1 MFLKKSIG
9 FCAFLL
15 FFVTTSF
22 SQKTANWFVQPIDSI
37 SLTRIDYSKNELQNT
52 ASIFPLL
59 AKLYKIKNF
68 SNEKAVFVHIGD
80 SHIQA
85 DMETSVIRNQLQ
97 NYFGNAGRGLVF
109 PYQVAKSNAPLDIIS
124 SSKSSWKGNRLAK
137 TDTLISCG
145 ISGFGIQ
152 SESINP
158 ELKIELRAINEVKD
172 TFDKV
177 TLFLGGTVSEIIME
191 YNDQSEN
198 ICYNTTPN
206 FAEINLKSSTSSFQL
221 TFPASDIIGFYGAS
235 LEKKNTG
242 GILYHSIGANG
253 AKYSDY
259 NKTSLFWNQL
269 KNLNADCYII
279 SLGTNEAQDPNLTAE
294 SYILDVKKMVDKIK
308 LLSPNACIILTT
320 PPISYFKKLRPNPIL
335 CILTDAL
342 IDYCNQNNLI
352 YWDLFSI
359 SNGLEGAS
367 KWKSSQ
373 LLRPDLVHYS
383 KEGYALQGNL
393 FVAAFAKLWN
403 DFLSKN

>member
-1 MFLKKSIG
+1 MFFKKSI
-9 FCAFLL
+9 FFNAFLL
-15 FFVTTSF
+15 FFVTIGF
-22 SQKTANWFVQPIDSI
+22 AQKPTNWVIAIDSI
-37 SLTRIDYSKNELQNT
+37 ASSRVDLSKNTFQNT
-52 ASIFPLL
+52 ASLFPLL

-85 DMETSVIRNQLQ
+85 DMETAVIRNALQ
-97 NYFGNAGRGLVF
+97 GYFGNAGRGLVF
-109 PYQVAKSNAPLDIIS
+109 PYQVAKSNAPVDIIS
-124 SSKSSWKGNRLAK
+124 SSKSKWKGNRLAK
-137 TDTLISCG
+137 TDTLIPCG
-145 ISGFGIQ
+145 VSGFGIQ
-152 SESINP
+152 SESSNP
-158 ELKIELRAINEVKD
+158 ELKLELRTVNEVKD

-177 TLFLGGTVSEIIME
+177 SLFMGGNVSEILLE
-191 YNDQSEN
+191 YDNQSEN
-198 ICYNTTPN
+198 NCYEKAPN
-206 FAEINLKSSTSSFQL
+206 YAEFNLKSATSGFQL
-221 TFPASDIIGFYGAS
+221 TFPSTDTIHFYGAS
-235 LEKKNTG
+235 LEKRNVG
-242 GILYHSIGANG
+242 GIVYHSIGANG

-269 KNLNADCYII
+269 QNLNADCYII

-294 SYILDVKKMVDKIK
+294 AFLIDVKKMVDKIK
-308 LLSPNACIILTT
+308 LVSPNACIILTT
-320 PPISYFKKLRPNPIL
+320 PPISYFKKSRPNPIL

-352 YWDLFSI
+352 YWDLFNV
-359 SNGLEGAS
+359 SNGLEGAN
-367 KWKSSQ
+367 KWKSAQ